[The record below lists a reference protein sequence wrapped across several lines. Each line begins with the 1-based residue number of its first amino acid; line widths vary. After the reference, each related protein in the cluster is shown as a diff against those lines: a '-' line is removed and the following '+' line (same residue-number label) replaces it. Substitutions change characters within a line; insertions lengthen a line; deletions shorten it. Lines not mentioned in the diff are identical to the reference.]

1 MRVEAIREEAEK
13 LIREYG
19 QMAYDKACEEV
30 RAARQR
36 RNVRLEKYRAK
47 VAQEIER
54 RTAKEKDIPL
64 IGAV

>member
-19 QMAYDKACEEV
+19 QMAYDKAREEV
-30 RAARQR
+30 RRAHQR
-36 RNVRLEKYRAK
+36 RNARLEKYRAK

-54 RTAKEKDIPL
+54 RTAKEKDIPF
-64 IGAV
+64 IGTA